1 MDIEYLKQ
9 AVKKNET
16 FQKRNKKNIYIN
28 DTLLGVVEQFMKKN
42 KRICYGGTAINSILP
57 KDKQFYD
64 FDIDIPDYDFFSPTA
79 LEDAK
84 ALCNLFK
91 KENVFHIESKNAV
104 VYGTYKVFVNF
115 VPIAD
120 CTQIDPHFY
129 EYLLQYAINVDD
141 ILYTPPSF
149 LRMSLHQEL
158 ARPLGDVTRWEKIYD
173 RMGLLNLYYPVLSK
187 PISPRQ
193 HLLLKIQTKE
203 FERSYQTIYQLFVK
217 EKNVFCN
224 LHIVACVFKKYFK
237 KNKCVLPKEKDTF
250 LMYCEDM
257 EQTKRK
263 IKQLKLKDISVKK
276 EKSLYKF
283 IGDYSFV
290 YFKTKL
296 IGILFQ
302 TNSCLSY
309 IETKHDKKEIRV
321 GNLDT
326 IMNLYFSLLLMD
338 VVPLN
343 RAVVISI
350 LSELNKVVINY
361 DTLVKKE
368 DHVLTRF
375 NLPCYGEQDDFQS
388 ILRAR
393 QRKYRELKQNKSSVE
408 YKRWFFK
415 YTPLIQ
421 EKETAKKKKSKSI
434 LTRKTSN
441 KESKNKTK
449 KGHKRK

>member
-9 AVKKNET
+9 SIKKNEI
-16 FQKRNKKNIYIN
+16 FQKKHKKDTYIN
-28 DTLLGVVEQFMKKN
+28 NTLLGIVEKFMKKN

-91 KENVFHIESKNAV
+91 NENVFSIESKNAV

-120 CTQIDPHFY
+120 CTQIDPQFY
-129 EYLLQYAINVDD
+129 EYLLKYAIDVDG

-158 ARPLGDVTRWEKIYD
+158 ARPLGDVSRWEKIYD
-173 RMGLLNLYYPVLSK
+173 RLGLLNLYYPIISK
-187 PISPRQ
+187 PLHERQ
-193 HLLLKIQTKE
+193 HMLLKIRTKE
-203 FERSYQTIYQLFVK
+203 FERCYHSLFQLFVK
-217 EKNVFCN
+217 EKAMFCN
-224 LHIVACVFKKYFK
+224 LHLIVCVLKKYFK
-237 KNKCVLPKEKDTF
+237 KNKCFLPQEKDMF
-250 LMYCEDM
+250 FIYCNDLDQM
-257 EQTKRK
+257 RKNVTK
-263 IKQLKLKDISVKK
+263 LKLTQITMKK
-276 EKSLYKF
+276 EKSIYKF
-283 IGDYSFV
+283 IDDYICI
-290 YFKTKL
+290 YFKEKW

-309 IETKHDKKEIRV
+309 METKYNKNEIRV

-338 VVPLN
+338 VLPLN
-343 RAVVISI
+343 HAVLISV
-350 LSELNKVVINY
+350 LAELNKIVMQY
-361 DTLVKKE
+361 ETMAKKG
-368 DHVLTRF
+368 DKVLTRF

-393 QRKYRELKQNKSSVE
+393 QKKYRELKTQKTSSE
-408 YKRWFFK
+408 YKKWFFK
-415 YTPLIQ
+415 YTPSI
-421 EKETAKKKKSKSI
+421 KTKKKTPK
-434 LTRKTSN
+434 KT
-441 KESKNKTK
+441 KKNKTK
-449 KGHKRK
+449 KET

>member
-1 MDIEYLKQ
+1 MDKDYLKQ
-9 AVKKNET
+9 SIKKNET
-16 FQKRNKKNIYIN
+16 FQKKHKKDTYIN
-28 DTLLGVVEQFMKKN
+28 NTLLGVVERFMKKN

-91 KENVFHIESKNAV
+91 NENVFSIESKNAV

-129 EYLLQYAINVDD
+129 EYLLNQAIDVDG

-158 ARPLGDVTRWEKIYD
+158 ARPLGDVSRWEKIYD
-173 RMGLLNLYYPVLSK
+173 RLGLLNLYFPIITK
-187 PISPRQ
+187 PLHQRQ
-193 HLLLKIQTKE
+193 HMLLKIKTKE
-203 FERSYQTIYQLFVK
+203 FERCYDSLFQLFAK
-217 EKNVFCN
+217 EKAMFCN
-224 LHIVACVFKKYFK
+224 LHLIACVLKKYFK
-237 KNKCVLPKEKDTF
+237 KNKCVLPQEKDMF
-250 LMYCEDM
+250 LIYCNNLDLM
-257 EQTKRK
+257 RK
-263 IKQLKLKDISVKK
+263 NIRQLKLKHITMKK
-276 EKSLYKF
+276 QKSIYKF
-283 IGDYSFV
+283 IDDYICV
-290 YFKTKL
+290 YFKEKW

-309 IETKHDKKEIRV
+309 METKHEKTEIRV
-321 GNLDT
+321 GNIDT

-338 VVPLN
+338 VLPLN
-343 RAVVISI
+343 HAI
-350 LSELNKVVINY
+350 LLSVLAELNKVVIQY
-361 DTLVKKE
+361 ETLAKKG
-368 DHVLTRF
+368 DKVLTRF

-388 ILRAR
+388 ILQTR
-393 QRKYRELKQNKSSVE
+393 QKKYRELKNSKSSIE

-415 YTPLIQ
+415 YTPNI
-421 EKETAKKKKSKSI
+421 KDHTKTKKKSTK
-434 LTRKTSN
+434 KN
-441 KESKNKTK
+441 NKTK
-449 KGHKRK
+449 KET